1 MSVRKKPGDGCDAYA
16 ALDNEQ
22 MRLVDRLLDLAID
35 EDVGSGDA
43 TTLALFS
50 DPGLARG
57 HFTAR
62 QRGVMAGGWV
72 VGRLYARLGVRF
84 GDDDGAVRV
93 DVLVRD
99 GEDFRPGDRLLRV
112 SGDASIILMG
122 ERTALNLLQR
132 MCAVAG
138 RTKEYVDRIAGT
150 NARIYDTRKTNPGHR
165 VLDKLAVRA
174 GGGVNHRMGLFDMI
188 LVKDNHLAHY
198 GGPAQA
204 TRAARQRSSLPI
216 MVEVDT
222 LDQLREVL
230 TAEPDFVLL
239 DNMGPETLKVAVGI
253 ADTQTREMRL
263 RRPKLEASGGI
274 TLENVAAAAMSGVDR
289 ISIGA
294 LTHGAGSVD
303 IGLDFE

>member
-1 MSVRKKPGDGCDAYA
+1 MSDLNLPKDQ
-16 ALDNEQ
+16 LH
-22 MRLVDRLLDLAID
+22 LVDRLLDLAID

-43 TTLALFS
+43 TTLSLFP
-50 DPGLARG
+50 DPGKAQG
-57 HFTAR
+57 DFTAR
-62 QRGVMAGGWV
+62 QNGVMAGGGV
-72 VGRLYARLGVRF
+72 VKRLYARLGARF
-84 GDDDGAVRV
+84 ADNDKAVAVEVLAEDGR
-93 DVLVRD
+93 RF
-99 GEDFRPGDRLLRV
+99 EPGDRLLHV
-112 SGDASIILMG
+112 SGDASVILMG

-138 RTKEYVDRIAGT
+138 RTSEYVDRTAGT

-174 GGGVNHRMGLFDMI
+174 GGGMNHRMGLFDMI

-204 TRAARQRSSLPI
+204 VKAARSRSSLPV

-230 TAEPDFVLL
+230 AAEPDFVLL
-239 DNMGPETLKVAVGI
+239 DNMDAATLRQAVDMTDAASAEKG
-253 ADTQTREMRL
+253 L

-274 TLENVAAAAMSGVDR
+274 NLDTVAAAAASGVDR
-289 ISIGA
+289 ISVGA

-303 IGLDFE
+303 IGLDFA